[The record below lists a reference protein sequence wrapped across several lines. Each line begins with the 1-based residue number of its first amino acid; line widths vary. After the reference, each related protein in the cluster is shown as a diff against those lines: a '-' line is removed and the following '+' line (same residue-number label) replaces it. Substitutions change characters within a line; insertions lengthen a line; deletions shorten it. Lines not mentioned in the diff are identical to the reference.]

1 MSLLDGSLLKIND
14 QKINPKKQNIIQKTR
29 KSIQKLKFSAEQRI
43 LIKRKLDRIARN
55 S

>member
-14 QKINPKKQNIIQKTR
+14 QKINPKKQSIVQKIRKPIQKSKVST
-29 KSIQKLKFSAEQRI
+29 EQRV
-43 LIKRKLDRIARN
+43 LAKRKLDRIARN